1 MGCRLGWLR
10 GTHNRRRAQLAASEH
25 RVDAT
30 RDYWVARLEPN
41 GSLCRRSVVVR
52 RSRQLLSHKERGR
65 DVELLPVA
73 EPVFFEQYF
82 RHDFAEGLDFGF

>member
-1 MGCRLGWLR
+1 MGWLR
-10 GTHNRRRAQLAASEH
+10 GAHDEQRRDLAASEH

-30 RDYWVARLEPN
+30 RDYWVARLEPD

-52 RSRQLLSHKERGR
+52 RSRQLLSHEQCGR

-73 EPVFFEQYF
+73 EPIFSEQYF
-82 RHDFAEGLDFGF
+82 RHGFAKGLDFGF